1 MSKYCRFCGSPVME
15 NAKYCAVC
23 GRAQAVA
30 DVQELAEVK
39 PAAEQSEQS
48 GPALPES
55 VAAQAENAVQQAER
69 FVQDLVMQDGQNRI
83 EAVLTPR
90 TEVLSSVI
98 ENIKNPF
105 GALLGGARS
114 MITGL
119 FRLNQNKKALIL
131 SAVLAMMWIVLGH
144 LNIKGKTGTVTD
156 VLSWLTYARG
166 GLSGG
171 TTGLIGGC
179 MGKAAV
185 GAGFFALLFG
195 GGPKIISGC
204 KRLLNGKSINFGS
217 MLTGFGL
224 AGIAYAFMA
233 GIAGRYG
240 SMVGICGALLS
251 FRAVTEKTGFLSS
264 FAASLSAK
272 KGADGAKSVI
282 PARYQ
287 GILTGAAAGFAAFA
301 LLSGLL
307 SLRMTSW
314 LWYIVL
320 SVAVIAGIVLSR
332 TGTKTAM
339 RMLALFGAMC
349 VSLWHILLVTAV
361 PVFAEES
368 GYWKLVNQWEEEKNH
383 TPEREGLSYTDE
395 GSAAAGFHTRK
406 VITGHGMRGPYSD
419 SPGQKG
425 HKDCNGEFGDQM
437 ITFSELPAA
446 QLQAGETV
454 TINAQVTCATSSHM
468 LDPGGY
474 VYIRLHWDLAANRFA
489 YFSDENSEWDDKS
502 IIKPLPEQR
511 GDQAALVGD
520 FSGTFSKEIPAGDTG
535 SHSRLYIV
543 FGLNGNYKFIDSIY
557 EYEWV
562 DTTQT
567 EPVAAVTETEMTA
580 AESKSSM
587 TTTTV
592 TIIQTVNQ
600 DAKDESGLDGGVGII
615 TEIITGVIGTIL
627 GAAAIGAAASGSQSG
642 DDKKK
647 QKSAYKMVIYKSFG
661 DGIRRCAA
669 PVRVYAAIVEI
680 DYEGDELQRD
690 DLTEKI
696 TVSSEDMV
704 ACDAGMENGYR
715 AAEVSVP
722 HNYRNETGTLTFM
735 FKGEGGIFCNNIKFR
750 IVDEPKIMFDARD
763 TENGEVAAAGY
774 EVTLPMIAGMG
785 GSDQLRFVIVEATEE
800 PKAIRFRDHESLKIT
815 CRKDLQRAFTYYAC
829 VENHSEPIEKEN
841 GIFAAGRTIRVTTEA
856 VFEDGMVISEVFS
869 VELYP
874 DGLSVLAGEDDMQ
887 NGRMLVNTDKDTDL
901 KEGRRQ
907 AAIAPTSFFVTIAYP
922 DSDGRAIVLEQPAVS
937 FAKNLTDDGRYGYLF
952 TDNFDFEIRNHSGSG
967 YALYPKVTVPLI
979 LEPYEVSLHM
989 TAKTEDGHAFEA
1001 DLPLAVTGAAPDI
1014 LPSKIAQA
1022 EAIRRLKKAIKVF
1035 GVSDSMAVIVRN
1047 PEQYSAADL
1056 EVIRQNL
1063 IIAAVKFEQESKD
1076 ATERM
1081 DKLLTDYIV
1090 VAGSLVKCGDK
1101 AVEVLLKKLLPVG
1114 GDVAAAIINPF
1125 KNLMAT
1131 YLGEYVASGNID
1143 NAPDF
1148 HTTMLSACQ
1157 DYVEGIITG
1166 KEKPSAK
1173 ALGYIVAA
1181 YLMISFIKHYTAKKD
1196 PAKGDI
1202 YRSLIAACRDLTI
1215 AKFKEWFLSWISSAG
1230 EKIFEAIGKFCGNVF
1245 KSMANERIQEA
1256 VKLAG
1261 DKAFADSMHK
1271 AANNGI
1277 TRDALNAARWA
1288 KETASQNEGLLQN
1301 VMMNQSAKNIEL
1313 FVTEGIDSMLGII
1326 LNYLAGGKIEKDSE
1340 NEALGRKS
1348 EEVVQGYVEDRLRA
1362 YFEDKVGVKVETVI
1376 DRALPK
1382 NILKFR
1388 IEDGE
1393 NLILCMLGCE
1403 VSIPIKDN
1411 LPVLFDIVYNFCT
1424 AWMDVIWEKLK
1435 SGSDWN
1441 LIPDPRDTLEKST
1454 EIIEKQMERLHELKP
1469 VEWRFEEDA
1478 SSAI

>member
-23 GRAQAVA
+23 GRAQAAA
-30 DVQELAEVK
+30 DIQE
-39 PAAEQSEQS
+39 PAAEQPEQS
-48 GPALPES
+48 GQALPES

-69 FVQDLVMQDGQNRI
+69 FVQDLVMQDGQSRI

-90 TEVLSSVI
+90 TEVLSSVT

-131 SAVLAMMWIVLGH
+131 SAVLALLWIVLGH
-144 LNIKGKTGTVTD
+144 LNIKGKAGAVTD

-171 TTGLIGGC
+171 TAGLIGGC
-179 MGKAAV
+179 MGKATV
-185 GAGFFALLFG
+185 GAGFFAILFG

-264 FAASLSAK
+264 FAASFSAK
-272 KGADGAKSVI
+272 KGADGAKSVV

-307 SLRMTSW
+307 SLHMTGW

-320 SVAVIAGIVLSR
+320 SAAVIAGIVLSR
-332 TGTKTAM
+332 TGTKTAV
-339 RMLALFGAMC
+339 RMLALLGAMC

-361 PVFAEES
+361 PVSAEES
-368 GYWKLVNQWEEEKNH
+368 GYWKLVNQWEEEKIH

-454 TINAQVTCATSSHM
+454 AINAQVTCATSDHM
-468 LDPGGY
+468 LEPGGY

-567 EPVAAVTETEMTA
+567 EPVAAVTETETTA
-580 AESKSSM
+580 AESTSSM

-600 DAKDESGLDGGVGII
+600 DAKDESGLDGGVGVI
-615 TEIITGVIGTIL
+615 TEIITGVTGTIL
-627 GAAAIGAAASGSQSG
+627 GAAAIGAVASGSQSG

-661 DGIRRCAA
+661 DGIRRCAS

-704 ACDAGMENGYR
+704 ARDAGMENGYR
-715 AAEVSVP
+715 AAAVSVP
-722 HNYRNETGTLTFM
+722 QNYRNETGTLTFM

-785 GSDQLRFVIVEATEE
+785 GSDQLRFVIVDATEE
-800 PKAIRFRDHESLKIT
+800 PKAIRFRDHEGLTIT

-887 NGRMLVNTDKDTDL
+887 NGRLLVNTETDERKKDGSGNATIPSTDYSITVAYL
-901 KEGRRQ
+901 NSEGE
-907 AAIAPTSFFVTIAYP
+907 AVI
-922 DSDGRAIVLEQPAVS
+922 LEEPAV
-937 FAKNLTDDGRYGYLF
+937 KHGQPDDGGRYGLMF
-952 TDNFDFEIRNHSGSG
+952 SDNFRFDIRNRGSSG
-967 YALYPKVTVPLI
+967 YAFYPLVTLPMLDEPYFADVPLDFHA
-979 LEPYEVSLHM
+979 EDAEFH
-989 TAKTEDGHAFEA
+989 AK
-1001 DLPLAVTGAAPDI
+1001 LPLALTGMSPARQISDAE
-1014 LPSKIAQA
+1014 KEKAIA
-1022 EAIRRLKKAIKVF
+1022 RLKHTIKVF
-1035 GVSDSMAVIVRN
+1035 GISDETAIMVRN
-1047 PEQYSAADL
+1047 PQQHSAAEL
-1056 EVIRQNL
+1056 EIIRTQI
-1063 IIAAVKFEQESKD
+1063 IIAAVKFEKESKE
-1076 ATERM
+1076 ATERF
-1081 DKLLTDYIV
+1081 DKLCSSYLVI
-1090 VAGSLVKCGDK
+1090 AGVLVKCGDE
-1101 AVEVLLKKLLPVG
+1101 AVRVLMNRLLPVG
-1114 GDVAAAIINPF
+1114 GDTAAAIINPF
-1125 KNLMAT
+1125 KNLFAT
-1131 YLGEYVASGNID
+1131 YIGEYRANGNLD
-1143 NAPDF
+1143 NAPYFWDVALK
-1148 HTTMLSACQ
+1148 TVQ
-1157 DYVEGIITG
+1157 EIVEGVITG
-1166 KEKPSAK
+1166 KEKPTPDKLGYVISVYLMVSFVRHYNYDKDLKVRGDVYRSVLAAGCDLTYAKIKEWFSEWMEKASEKLLK
-1173 ALGYIVAA
+1173 ALGDFCGSI
-1181 YLMISFIKHYTAKKD
+1181 FKKM
-1196 PAKGDI
+1196 
-1202 YRSLIAACRDLTI
+1202 
-1215 AKFKEWFLSWISSAG
+1215 SAG
-1230 EKIFEAIGKFCGNVF
+1230 RMQEAIN
-1245 KSMANERIQEA
+1245 Q
-1256 VKLAG
+1256 AG
-1261 DKAFADSMHK
+1261 SNAFGSVM
-1271 AANNGI
+1271 
-1277 TRDALNAARWA
+1277 RDASKNGGISKGALTAARWA
-1288 KETASQNEGLLQN
+1288 RGA
-1301 VMMNQSAKNIEL
+1301 A
-1313 FVTEGIDSMLGII
+1313 
-1326 LNYLAGGKIEKDSE
+1326 
-1340 NEALGRKS
+1340 KS
-1348 EEVVQGYVEDRLRA
+1348 EELHFQLDLQNQGATYISA
-1362 YFEDKVGVKVETVI
+1362 KVSEGVKTAVDTVMDNRLVGRILLSLTNDEEDVEKYFNKTNGELLHDFIEERIARYLKEKFGLTVDDI
-1376 DRALPK
+1376 AKKVLNPWAITARVEGSKLV
-1382 NILKFR
+1382 L
-1388 IEDGE
+1388 G
-1393 NLILCMLGCE
+1393 MLGYE
-1403 VSIPIKDN
+1403 IGILMNAENISAMIDVMVS
-1411 LPVLFDIVYNFCT
+1411 FCT
-1424 AWMDVIWEKLK
+1424 AWMEEIWENLK
-1435 SGSDWN
+1435 SFDPSAV
-1441 LIPDPRDTLEKST
+1441 PDARDTMKKQT
-1454 EIIEKQMERLHELKP
+1454 EVIEEQLERLEHLEP
-1469 VEWRFEEDA
+1469 IEFRGNQ
-1478 SSAI
+1478 S